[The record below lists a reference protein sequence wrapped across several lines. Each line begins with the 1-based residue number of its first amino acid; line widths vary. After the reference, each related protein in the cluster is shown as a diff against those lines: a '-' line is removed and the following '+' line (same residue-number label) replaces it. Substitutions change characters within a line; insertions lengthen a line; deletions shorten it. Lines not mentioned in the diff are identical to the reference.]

1 MGALDGKTALVT
13 GASSGIGRAS
23 ALALA
28 REGARVIA
36 GARRK
41 ERVESLCSE
50 ISAVCGTEAGA
61 LIVDVRDRDDVEDS
75 FDKLAAAGW
84 DRIDVLVNNAGLA
97 AGLESIED
105 GVFDNWDRM
114 IDTNVKGLL
123 NVTRRVVPG
132 MVQRGSGHVVNIGSV
147 AGREVYRRG
156 NVYCAT
162 KFAVRALNKSM
173 RIDLAGRGIRVTSVD
188 PGLVRTEF
196 SLVRFGGDAGQA
208 ERPYRGMTPLA
219 PEDVAEAVVW
229 AVTRPPH
236 VNVEEL
242 LLMPT
247 DQASAEQVHRRDS

>member
-1 MGALDGKTALVT
+1 MGRLDGKTALVT
-13 GASSGIGRAS
+13 GASSGIGRACAV
-23 ALALA
+23 ALAG
-28 REGARVIA
+28 EGARVVA

-41 ERVESLCSE
+41 DKVESLCNE
-50 ISAVCGTEAGA
+50 ISARFGSDAGA
-61 LIVDVRDRDDVEDS
+61 LIVDVRDRDDVADS
-75 FDKLAAAGW
+75 FAKLAAAGW

-97 AGLESIED
+97 AGLERIDE

-114 IDTNVKGLL
+114 IDTNLKGLL
-123 NVTRRVVPG
+123 NVSRMVLPG

-147 AGREVYRRG
+147 AGHDVYVNG

-162 KFAVRALNKSM
+162 KFGVRALNKSM
-173 RIDLAGRGIRVTSVD
+173 RIDLAGRGVRVTSVD

-196 SLVRFGGDAGQA
+196 SLVRFDGDAA
-208 ERPYRGMTPLA
+208 RSERPYQGMTPLSA
-219 PEDVAEAVVW
+219 EDVADAVVW

-247 DQASAEQVHRRDS
+247 DQASVDHVHRTEE